1 MKIRCATVFLEV
13 NLQKSHKGLT
23 EQIGNIEI
31 KKGELVIFLNSK
43 CSAFKA
49 MVGDHT
55 VIHFKSAAGKLTV
68 HDIAQLPELLG
79 GERMVIGRDVMSQLL
94 DALKVKLKEVG

>member
-1 MKIRCATVFLEV
+1 MKIRCATVFLNI

-23 EQIGNIEI
+23 EQIGEFEL
-31 KKGELVIFLNSK
+31 KKGELALFLNAK
-43 CSAFKA
+43 YSAFKA
-49 MVGDHT
+49 MIGDHT
-55 VIHFKSAAGKLTV
+55 VIHYKSAAGKLTT

-79 GERMVIGRDVMSQLL
+79 GERMIIGRDVLNQLL

>member
-1 MKIRCATVFLEV
+1 MKIRCATVFLGV

-23 EQIGNIEI
+23 EQIGEIEI
-31 KKGELVIFLNSK
+31 KKGELALFLNSK

-55 VIHFKSAAGKLTV
+55 VIHFNSAAGKLTT
-68 HDIAQLPELLG
+68 HDIAQLPEILG
-79 GERMVIGRDVMSQLL
+79 GERMIIGREVLNQLL